1 MEKILQMI
9 KTRLT
14 TILLFLV
21 FACTPVYSQTDNL
34 EETFTIGIQAMQN
47 GNINTAIFHFENAL
61 NNIDKSEDEAYS
73 TILYCL
79 GMCYATANQAE
90 KACTCL
96 EQAFSISNNP
106 TLIMNVYPILL
117 ESYCNI
123 GKSEKAFL
131 VAQQMEKL
139 LKDQKVENSYWSYAV
154 ALLTYYQTISDYAK
168 AVKLGEYVQSTETYI
183 EEMSEQ
189 DSLTNIIEQNSFYM
203 GIALCY
209 EKIGNNEM
217 ALECWMQALNYICA
231 RIEQNT
237 PTIYSHI
244 GSVYEKLNDKTSA
257 LKYYLKSL
265 DNWNK
270 YDENN
275 DNLKRKAKILMQI
288 GVLYQQTSTPT
299 AAISYLEKAKNL
311 YLKTNTTEHL
321 PYTYAYL
328 YICNQSIGNIEE
340 SSIYA
345 DLLLD
350 TIDEVD
356 KWDDEQFLICYSAYG
371 SILKNQGNYKDAIS
385 SYQKVIDKKL
395 QLYGTNDMRLF
406 SDYYKLATLYLD
418 LSDINNSIEIIN
430 KALILAN
437 NFTDRVEEQLLAK
450 FHLIEIDR
458 LKGNLGK
465 AISDCENLK
474 EQVILLNDSSTV
486 KSSFFAI
493 LGGLY
498 GEIGA
503 YDKLLDASIKD
514 CEATLKSYGENSPH
528 YAIALLNLSE
538 AYAVCN
544 MQTKATDCNIEAVVL
559 QKSIYGE
566 KSLQYYTALHK
577 LGSRYTESNLNK
589 ALDIYADCMNLSK
602 ELYGEKSK
610 EYADDIL
617 MYYRTRILH
626 NPYEIKDEDVKQYIE
641 GINIRRE
648 IGMTNDNSYFVAL
661 SLLSA
666 FYQVRNDYENRYF
679 IDKEYYEKAK
689 EYIKGNFVKL
699 IEWQRDGLWK
709 HLQSGINSIYS
720 GASNTNIPVY
730 NKLAYNCALLNKA
743 LLLTST
749 ISLNEMIR
757 NSNNESLKELHQK
770 ILSLKVEL
778 EKIKDV
784 ALLKQ
789 REQELNDLQ
798 RKEMNQIKELGEFME
813 FIDCDWSDVKNAL
826 KPKEAAI
833 EFVSYPTQDC
843 VSYAALVITHES
855 MHPIVYPLFNDKEFK
870 KYSLNKNGQM
880 EYNYANPNMYRIV
893 WDKLNKYALNGIET
907 IYFSPD
913 GLLHKMPIE
922 SLRHYN
928 GKGYLCDKYNFYRLS
943 STRELVKVRREKN
956 NPNVVLYGG
965 LDYDANVSD
974 TVRCMIDNY
983 SPYTS
988 TRSIPD
994 SIGLNRGYGPLT
1006 ATLPEVLQI
1015 DSLYSTVGIPST
1027 LYVGRDGT
1035 ESSFKLLSGK
1045 EISNLHIATHGFYWK
1060 ESELKNNNNLKN
1072 LSFIYKDDTFGYIED
1087 KAMTRSGLLLSG
1099 ANAILSG
1106 DTIPDGYEDGILTAQ
1121 EISTLDFRGLDLLV
1135 LSACQTGLGE
1145 IKGDGVFGLQRGFK
1159 MAGAQTIVMSLWKV
1173 DDNATRMLMTEFY
1186 KNLTSR
1192 LSKRESFIKA
1202 QNAVRNFKGII
1213 NGEGRDFSNPKYWAA
1228 FIMLDGID

>member
-1 MEKILQMI
+1 MRIVAM
-9 KTRLT
+9 
-14 TILLFLV
+14 LLVLV
-21 FACTPVYSQTDNL
+21 ICVLGYSQTDDL
-34 EETFTIGIQAMQN
+34 EKSFTAGIQAFQDR
-47 GNINTAIFHFENAL
+47 NINAAILHFENLL
-61 NNIDKSEDEAYS
+61 NKIDNSENNNYG
-73 TILYCL
+73 TVLYCL
-79 GMCYATANQAE
+79 GNCYANISNFE
-90 KACTCL
+90 KACMYL
-96 EQAFSISNNP
+96 EQAISISKNDP
-106 TLIMNVYPILL
+106 TLIINVYPILL
-117 ESYCNI
+117 DTYCNN
-123 GKSEKAFL
+123 GKSEKASL
-131 VAQQMEKL
+131 IVQQMEKL
-139 LKDQKVENSYWSYAV
+139 LKEQKVGNLYWSYAV
-154 ALLTYYQTISDYAK
+154 ALLSYYQTISDYAK
-168 AVKLGEYVQSTETYI
+168 AVKLSKYVQSAETYI

-189 DSLTNIIEQNSFYM
+189 DSLNTIIEQNSFYM

-209 EKIGNNEM
+209 EKIGNNKM
-217 ALECWMQALNYICA
+217 ALESWMQALNYICA
-231 RIEQNT
+231 RIGQNI

-244 GSVYEKLNDKTSA
+244 GSVYNKLNDKTSA

-270 YDENN
+270 YDENY
-275 DNLKRKAKILMQI
+275 DNLRRKAQILMQI
-288 GVLYQQTSTPT
+288 GVLYQQTSTPI
-299 AAISYLEKAKNL
+299 AAISYLEKAKKI
-311 YLKTNTTEHL
+311 YLEVNDTEYL

-328 YICNQSIGNIEE
+328 YICNQSIGDIEE
-340 SSIYA
+340 SSVYA
-345 DLLLD
+345 DLLLGK
-350 TIDEVD
+350 IDEVD
-356 KWDDEQFLICYSAYG
+356 KLDDEQFLICYSAYG
-371 SILKNQGNYKDAIS
+371 SILENQGNYKDAIS

-395 QLYGTNDMRLF
+395 QLYGANDMRLF
-406 SDYYKLATLYLD
+406 SDYYKLATLYFD
-418 LSDINNSIEIIN
+418 LSDIDNSIGIIN

-437 NFTDRVEEQLLAK
+437 NFTDRAEEQLLAK
-450 FHLIEIDR
+450 FHLVEIDR

-474 EQVILLNDSSTV
+474 KQVILLNDSSTA

-503 YDKLLDASIKD
+503 YDKQLDASIKN

-528 YAIALLNLSE
+528 YAMALLNLSE

-544 MQTKATDCNIEAVVL
+544 MQTKATESNTEAVVL
-559 QKSIYGE
+559 LKSIYGE
-566 KSLQYYTALHK
+566 KSIQYYTALHK
-577 LGSRYTESNLNK
+577 LGSRYTESNSNK
-589 ALDIYADCMNLSK
+589 TLDIYADCMNLSK

-617 MYYRTRILH
+617 MYYRTLILQ
-626 NPYEIKDEDVKQYIE
+626 NPYEIENEDVKQYIK
-641 GINIRRE
+641 GINIKRE

-666 FYQVRNDYENRYF
+666 FYHVRNDYENMYLT
-679 IDKEYYEKAK
+679 DKEYYEKAK
-689 EYIKGNFVKL
+689 EYIKENFVKL

-709 HLQSGINSIYS
+709 HFQSGINSIPL
-720 GASNTNIPVY
+720 GASDTNIPAY

-749 ISLNEMIR
+749 ISLNEMIL

-770 ILSLKVEL
+770 ILNLKVKL
-778 EKIKDV
+778 QKIKD
-784 ALLKQ
+784 ATLLKQ
-789 REQELNDLQ
+789 KEQELNDLQ
-798 RKEMNQIKELGEFME
+798 RKEMNQIKELGEFLE
-813 FIDCDWSDVKNAL
+813 FIDCDWNDVKNAL

-833 EFVSYPTQDC
+833 EFVSFPTQDC

-855 MHPIVYPLFNDKEFK
+855 MHPIIYPLFNDKEFE

-893 WDKLNKYALNGIET
+893 WDRLNKYALNGIKT

-922 SLRHYN
+922 SLRHFN
-928 GKGYLCDKYNFYRLS
+928 GKGFLCDERNFYRLS
-943 STRELVKVRREKN
+943 STRELVKVRKERN

-965 LDYDANVSD
+965 LDYDTKVLD
-974 TVRCMIDNY
+974 TIRYMIEDY
-983 SPYTS
+983 SLYTS

-994 SIGLNRGYGPLT
+994 SIGLNREYGTLT
-1006 ATLPEVLQI
+1006 ATLPEVLHI
-1015 DSLYSTVGIPST
+1015 DSLYSIVNIPST
-1027 LYVGRDGT
+1027 LYVGQDGT
-1035 ESSFKLLSGK
+1035 ESSFKQLSGK
-1045 EISNLHIATHGFYWK
+1045 KISNLHIATHGFYWK
-1060 ESELKNNNNLKN
+1060 ESELKNNSDLRN
-1072 LSFIYKDDTFGYIED
+1072 LSFITGDNLPIHIED
-1087 KAMTRSGLLLSG
+1087 KAMIRSGLLFSG
-1099 ANAILSG
+1099 VNAVLSG
-1106 DTIPDGYEDGILTAQ
+1106 DTIPDLHEDGILTAQ

-1159 MAGAQTIVMSLWKV
+1159 KAGAQTIIMSLWNV
-1173 DDNATRMLMTEFY
+1173 DDNATQMLMTEFY
-1186 KNLTSR
+1186 KNLISG

-1213 NGEGRDFSNPKYWAA
+1213 NGESRDFSNPKYWAA